1 MRKQTVEKAPAPSA
15 PAEPKNPV
23 VSITKRVLDLLQN
36 KIIASL
42 MLFGQGILFLV
53 SPSGDME
60 GTIRI
65 SAGII
70 ILACVI
76 MIVFHLKRTQ
86 KTVWDR
92 IISGICGLL
101 IAAAIVFIFRPVLI
115 EPYVKTVVGAV
126 TILTGLVNLFHTLKI
141 EKKKDWK
148 FIVSIAGAAAIIVLG
163 IFMLTVDEGGIAVA
177 QRSIG
182 AILILNAI
190 ANIWYIIQF
199 SRKEEP

>member
-1 MRKQTVEKAPAPSA
+1 MRKQAVEKTPAPSA
-15 PAEPKNPV
+15 PAGPKNPV
-23 VSITKRVLDLLQN
+23 FSITKRVMDLLKN

-42 MLFGQGILFLV
+42 LLFGQGVLFLIA
-53 SPSGDME
+53 PSGDMD

-92 IISGICGLL
+92 IIAGICGLL
-101 IAAAIVFIFRPVLI
+101 IAAAVFFIFRPNLI
-115 EPYVKTVVGAV
+115 EPYVKIVVGAV
-126 TILTGLVNLFHTLKI
+126 TIVTGLVNLFHTLKI

-148 FIVSIAGAAAIIVLG
+148 FVVSIAGAAAIIVLG
-163 IFMLTVDEGGIAVA
+163 IFMLAADEGPIAVA

-190 ANIWYIIQF
+190 ANIWYIVQF
-199 SRKEEP
+199 SRKEGQ